1 MADYETSEMNRESV
15 AIHVMIAADAHFSGD
30 LARERGPWRM
40 SRAEG
45 AIEPALSASRPD
57 LLVVEAS
64 FVTPEL
70 AAVLAGPD
78 FADMPLVL
86 LAGDNDADAAGLLLD
101 RFLILVDSPPAPG
114 ALAAAVRAGASR
126 IAGGVADAGGQYDPD
141 SRLEALKRDAARVA
155 AALTELAGGATADPA
170 RPVTATRIRAHV
182 KARRNRERFFAA
194 ELFADPVW
202 DILLDLAASRLEAR
216 PVSVSS
222 LCIAASV
229 PTTTALRTIKQMV
242 DRGLLVRR
250 GDPADARRTFI
261 GLSATAERGMDGC
274 LDAVL
279 NQPGL

>member
-1 MADYETSEMNRESV
+1 MADYETSGMNRESV
-15 AIHVMIAADAHFSGD
+15 AIHVMLSADVPFS
-30 LARERGPWRM
+30 RELGAWRVTQA
-40 SRAEG
+40 SG
-45 AIEPALSASRPD
+45 ALEPAIRDARPD
-57 LLVVEAS
+57 LLVLAAS
-64 FVTPEL
+64 QVTPEL
-70 AAVLAGPD
+70 AALLESPF

-86 LAGDNDADAAGLLLD
+86 LAGEADADAAGLLLD
-101 RFLILVDSPPAPG
+101 RPLLLLEASPSPG
-114 ALAAAVRAGASR
+114 ALAAAVQAGAAR
-126 IAGGVADAGGQYDPD
+126 IAGGVADAGSQYDPE

-155 AALTELAGGATADPA
+155 AALAELAGGATAEPV
-170 RPVTATRIRAHV
+170 RPVTAARIRAHV

-250 GDPADARRTFI
+250 SDPADARRTFI
-261 GLSATAERGMDGC
+261 AMSTTAERAMEGC
-274 LDAVL
+274 LEAVL

>member
-1 MADYETSEMNRESV
+1 VADYETSGMNRDAV
-15 AIHVMIAADAHFSGD
+15 RIHVMIAADAHHQGE
-30 LARERGPWRM
+30 LGPWRVTT
-40 SRAEG
+40 AQG
-45 AIEPALSASRPD
+45 ALEPAIRTARPD
-57 LLVVEAS
+57 LLILQAS
-64 FVTPEL
+64 LVTPEL
-70 AAVLAGPD
+70 AILLDGAE

-86 LAGDNDADAAGLLLD
+86 LAGEADADAAGLLLD
-101 RFLILVDSPPAPG
+101 RPLILLESPPAPG
-114 ALAAAVRAGASR
+114 ALAEAVEAGAAR
-126 IAGGVADAGGQYDPD
+126 IAGGVADAAGRYDPE

-155 AALTELAGGATADPA
+155 AALAELAGGTTAEPV
-170 RPVTATRIRAHV
+170 RPVTAARIRAHV
-182 KARRNRERFFAA
+182 KARRNRERFFAS

-250 GDPADARRTFI
+250 GDPTDARRTFI
-261 GLSATAERGMDGC
+261 AMSATAERGMDGC